1 MSTTTPPVNNQRKTK
16 QSSSQP
22 IREEPQGADLLLTL
36 SAQIAQKQ
44 PEAIALLNQ
53 IYRDLFNENIQKGCG
68 NCYQKAFFRIQKYLY
83 LQQQNNPL
91 NNQNIMTITNRKY
104 LLKPDRVLQT
114 AFGGDALTNNNLT
127 DEAAEKLLEAHPA
140 LIKHFDRYPDAGL
153 PVAGSEL
160 PVGDSQPANELSTK
174 KMEPAEDKAE

>member
-1 MSTTTPPVNNQRKTK
+1 MTSTTNSSNIQVSPPGGDL
-16 QSSSQP
+16 
-22 IREEPQGADLLLTL
+22 EGAALLLTL

-53 IYRDLFNENIQKGCG
+53 VYMDLFNETIQKGCG

-91 NNQNIMTITNRKY
+91 NKQNIMTITNRKY

-114 AFGGDALTNNNLT
+114 AFGGDALTNDNLT
-127 DEAAEKLLEAHPA
+127 DEAAEKLLDAHPA
-140 LIKHFDRYPDAGL
+140 LIKHFDKHPNAGL
-153 PVAGSEL
+153 PVTGSEL
-160 PVGDSQPANELSTK
+160 PVTDS
-174 KMEPAEDKAE
+174 EPATESRSKKRERTEEEAE